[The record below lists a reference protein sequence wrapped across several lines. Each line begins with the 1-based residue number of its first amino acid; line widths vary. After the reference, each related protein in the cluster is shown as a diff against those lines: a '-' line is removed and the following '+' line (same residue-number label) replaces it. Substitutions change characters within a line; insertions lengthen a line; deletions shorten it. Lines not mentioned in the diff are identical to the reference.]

1 MTYAAL
7 QLRDNELLDVM
18 YEARKL
24 AITTVS
30 RGKER
35 EMRWLIY
42 ANIQADDS
50 R

>member
-30 RGKER
+30 RGKGVKCGG
-35 EMRWLIY
+35 
-42 ANIQADDS
+42 
-50 R
+50 